1 MVRAEH
7 KLCMES
13 AGDELLFGRELAG
26 TLGELEAERET
37 VEGEAQAVVAQ
48 VRSVAKLL
56 GEDPAAPPENSFRAL
71 WAFAEAFDH
80 ARAHC
85 LSASF

>member
-1 MVRAEH
+1 M
-7 KLCMES
+7 
-13 AGDELLFGRELAG
+13 
-26 TLGELEAERET
+26 
-37 VEGEAQAVVAQ
+37 EGEAQAVVAQ